1 MEQFRFAKEHEKE
14 AIKALWNQCFPREED
29 FTEYVFSHL
38 FSEKTVIVGIE
49 NGKLLSCMHCFSVDL
64 SFGGRVRKSVY
75 FYGICTNPEA
85 RQRGIA
91 SRMIAFACNEMR
103 NASCEIAFLIPAGDS
118 LFGYYAKLGFAP
130 AFYRQKTFAFNFDN
144 NSQLALNSAEDFT
157 ILNGI
162 YTACM
167 KGCAHVKRSLKDWQD
182 IETEAKLAGGSIQIF
197 ENKAYAVTAKE
208 QGHLFIKE
216 AFTINPKI
224 DIISAVMREE
234 NCTTATVFSPA
245 AKKEGVPFAVA
256 KLLNGTDDIKSV
268 FLDSFYTF
276 QTEGGSFLRP
286 YLQFM
291 HS

>member
-1 MEQFRFAKEHEKE
+1 MEQFRYAKEHEKE
-14 AIKALWNQCFPREED
+14 SIKALWNLCFPREEG

-38 FSEKTVIVGIE
+38 FSEETAIAGVE
-49 NGKLLSCMHCFSVDL
+49 NGSLLASMHCFPADL
-64 SFGGRVRKSVY
+64 FLGGRVRKGAY
-75 FYGICTNPEA
+75 FYGICTSPEA
-85 RQRGIA
+85 RGRGIA
-91 SRMIAFACNEMR
+91 SRMIAFACGEMR
-103 NASCEIAFLIPAGDS
+103 RAGCEVALLIPASDS

-130 AFYRQKTFAFNFDN
+130 AFYRQKTFAFNLDN
-144 NSQLALNSAEDFT
+144 TCQFPLQEPEDYT

-167 KGCAHVKRSLKDWQD
+167 ADCAHIKRTPKDWEA
-182 IETEAKLAGGSIQIF
+182 IAAEAKMAGGGIRSF
-197 ENKAYAVTAKE
+197 EDKAYAVTARE

-216 AFTINPKI
+216 AFTINPRI
-224 DIISAVMREE
+224 DIISAIMREE
-234 NCTTATVFSPA
+234 SCSTATVFAPA

-256 KLLNGTDDIKSV
+256 RLLSDTGDAGSA